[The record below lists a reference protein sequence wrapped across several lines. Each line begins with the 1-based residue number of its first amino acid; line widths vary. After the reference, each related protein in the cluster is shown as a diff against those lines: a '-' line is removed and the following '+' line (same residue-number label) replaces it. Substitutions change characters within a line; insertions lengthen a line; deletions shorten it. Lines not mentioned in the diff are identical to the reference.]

1 MLERKCTVMN
11 IRLRPWQA
19 NDLEPLVKLAD
30 NKRIYDQVRDLF
42 PHPYTFDDGK
52 YWLSV
57 NVGVTPVINFVI
69 EVDGQFAGSIG
80 MVPQTDVYRSNMEIG
95 YWLGEPFWGRGITS
109 KAVELIVNLI
119 WHQYPEVYRIYANT
133 YEHNEA
139 SKKALLKN
147 AFELECVHKKGVI
160 KNGQLIDEYVWVK
173 FRPHL

>member
-1 MLERKCTVMN
+1 MN
-11 IRLRPWQA
+11 VRLRPWQA

-42 PHPYTFDDGK
+42 PHPYTIDDGK

-173 FRPHL
+173 FRPEE